1 MTIVDRRENMKLTKR
16 LTHQLLTFSVPILA
30 VVLATSLP
38 AQTQPGKAKVQA
50 ISGSAVFSV
59 AGGPA
64 VPLKVGTILDQG
76 ATIKTA
82 KDSTVD
88 LFLGKSAGVL
98 RIVES
103 TTLSLDKLA
112 MIETGADTVVDVQL
126 NLPEGTM
133 LFNVEK
139 LSAASKYEIK
149 VPNGVAGIRGTR
161 GRISSAGFIVLREG
175 RFVFVYVPPG
185 GQPKPYTLVA
195 PPTVYFTPIEGVK
208 PAPPELIR
216 ELDNQFRG
224 LGRDRGGASAPTP
237 PPRPGRPFA
246 EPTVNPKDNPQ
257 VRTLTPKTAQEA
269 MDDAAHQGKP
279 DQFPDNPPGT
289 VTPVVPS
296 PGTNTVAR

>member
-1 MTIVDRRENMKLTKR
+1 MKLTKR
-16 LTHQLLTFSVPILA
+16 LTHQLATLSVPILA
-30 VVLATSLP
+30 VVLATGLH

-59 AGGPA
+59 AGGPL

-98 RIVES
+98 RIVEN
-103 TTLSLDKLA
+103 TTLALDKLA

-161 GRISSAGFIVLREG
+161 GRISSAGFIVLRDG

-185 GQPKPYTLVA
+185 GQPKPFTLVA
-195 PPTVYFTPIEGVK
+195 PPPVYFTPIEGVK

-216 ELDNQFRG
+216 ELDNQLRG
-224 LGRDRGGASAPTP
+224 LGRERGGASYPTP
-237 PPRPGRPFA
+237 PPPGRKFD
-246 EPTVNPKDNPQ
+246 PTPNPNNNPQ
-257 VRTLTPKTAQEA
+257 VGTLNPGTAQEA
-269 MDDAAHQGKP
+269 IDEAARRGKTN
-279 DQFPDNPPGT
+279 QFNRGGIKPPPAT
-289 VTPVVPS
+289 TPVAP
-296 PGTNTVAR
+296 PLPPPPPEP